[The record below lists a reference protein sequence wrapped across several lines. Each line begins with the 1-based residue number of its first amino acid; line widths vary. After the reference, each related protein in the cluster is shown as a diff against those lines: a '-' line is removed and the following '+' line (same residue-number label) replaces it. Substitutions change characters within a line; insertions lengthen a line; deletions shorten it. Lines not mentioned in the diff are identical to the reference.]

1 MAQMLLI
8 MGESGT
14 GKSTSMRNCNPAT
27 TAVVNPVGKPLPF
40 KGKFE
45 MLNSE
50 TESRKICKFMKE
62 QAAAGKK
69 LIVVDD
75 FQYILSVPY
84 MNRIKENGW
93 DKWND
98 FGANYF
104 EIIEV
109 CKELPE
115 DVVVAYMTHTET
127 LENGVTTIKL
137 IGKLLREKITIEGL
151 FTIVLRTGVNEG
163 KYYFY
168 TQNSGK
174 DTVKSPMGM
183 FPAYAIDNDLNYVAD
198 KIRNFYEVG
207 EYKTDDEMGQA
218 DAAVAADVAKPDAN
232 GRRARGS
239 KNSTKT
245 TTETATSPQ
254 ADESENEP
262 GQGANIGRSS
272 RTRKTST
279 KTHDEVVAENQQKMA
294 DYMEARDAAIGKAFP
309 GQEEVDFD
317 AACAV
322 ADNVP
327 SPELETPPRRTRK
340 ERKTA
345 TAEPVQ
351 DVTTNTDSET
361 LVLNADTYFYIPA
374 DDNYVMKHEGDSVDL
389 IVNGVEVMKVITK
402 EEFGEGV
409 KRLAQQNNKTDNNPL
424 DGAMNPPE
432 SGRRTRRV
440 QAKAAEQT
448 QPDTESGQDAVEAE
462 QADAGT
468 RTCRTRRTR

>member
-14 GKSTSMRNCNPAT
+14 GKSTSMRNCDPAT

-40 KGKFE
+40 KGKFT

-50 TESRKICKFMKE
+50 VESRKICKFMKE

-69 LIVVDD
+69 LLVVDD

-109 CKELPE
+109 CKELPD

-207 EYKTDDEMGQA
+207 EYKTDAEMGQA
-218 DAAVAADVAKPDAN
+218 DAQAASDLEKPDAN
-232 GRRARGS
+232 GRRARGG
-239 KNSTKT
+239 KKTTSTATPPT
-245 TTETATSPQ
+245 TTEDAAPKTGRTA
-254 ADESENEP
+254 
-262 GQGANIGRSS
+262 R
-272 RTRKTST
+272 
-279 KTHDEVVAENQQKMA
+279 KTHDEVVAENNQKMA
-294 DYMEARDAAIGKAFP
+294 DYMAERDKAVDAIANGREEIPFEEACDAM
-309 GQEEVDFD
+309 DS
-317 AACAV
+317 
-322 ADNVP
+322 VP
-327 SPELETPPRRTRK
+327 EPELETPPRRTRK
-340 ERKTA
+340 ERKA
-345 TAEPVQ
+345 AEQSEPVQ
-351 DVTTNTDSET
+351 DGTTNTDSESVT
-361 LVLNADTYFYIPA
+361 LDADTYFYVPA
-374 DDNYVMKHEGDSVDL
+374 DDNYVMKHKGDTVDL
-389 IVNGVEVMKVITK
+389 MVDGVEVMKVITR
-402 EEFGEGV
+402 EEFNAGI
-409 KRLAQQNNKTDNNPL
+409 KRLAQENNPVPADAQTPAEPL

-432 SGRRTRRV
+432 QHVRGQRRRRTR
-440 QAKAAEQT
+440 
-448 QPDTESGQDAVEAE
+448 S
-462 QADAGT
+462 
-468 RTCRTRRTR
+468 

>member
-14 GKSTSMRNCNPAT
+14 GKSTSMRNCDPET

-40 KGKFE
+40 KGKFT

-50 TESRKICKFMKE
+50 VESRKICKFMKE
-62 QAAAGKK
+62 QVAAGKK
-69 LIVVDD
+69 LLVVDD

-109 CKELPE
+109 CKELPD

-183 FPAYAIDNDLNYVAD
+183 FPTYAIDNDLNYVAD

-207 EYKTDDEMGQA
+207 EYKTDVEMRQA
-218 DAAVAADVAKPDAN
+218 DARAASDLEKPDVN
-232 GRRARGS
+232 GRRARGG
-239 KNSTKT
+239 KKT
-245 TTETATSPQ
+245 TSTATPPTT
-254 ADESENEP
+254 AEGEVP
-262 GQGANIGRSS
+262 KTGRTA
-272 RTRKTST
+272 R
-279 KTHDEVVAENQQKMA
+279 KTHDEVVAENNQKIA
-294 DYMEARDAAIGKAFP
+294 AYMNKCDE
-309 GQEEVDFD
+309 
-317 AACAV
+317 AV
-322 ADNVP
+322 ADVAGNLEGVP
-327 SPELETPPRRTRK
+327 FDEAVAVTENIPQPELETPPRRTRK
-340 ERKTA
+340 ERQA
-345 TAEPVQ
+345 AEQSEPVQ
-351 DVTTNTDSET
+351 DGTTNTDPKSVT
-361 LVLNADTYFYIPA
+361 LDADTYFYVPA
-374 DDNYVMKHEGDSVDL
+374 DDNYVMKHKGDTVDL
-389 IVNGVEVMKVITK
+389 IVDGVEVMKVISK
-402 EEFGEGV
+402 EEFGEGA
-409 KRLAQQNNKTDNNPL
+409 KRLAQAYNPKPEKSI
-424 DGAMNPPE
+424 DGVMSPPE
-432 SGRRTRRV
+432 SGRRTRRTKPEE
-440 QAKAAEQT
+440 ANAATPPEG
-448 QPDTESGQDAVEAE
+448 EAVEQSAE
-462 QADAGT
+462 A
-468 RTCRTRRTR
+468 RTRRTRRTR

>member
-14 GKSTSMRNCNPAT
+14 GKSTSMRNCDPAT

-40 KGKFE
+40 KGKFT
-45 MLNSE
+45 MINSE
-50 TESRKICKFMKE
+50 VESRKICKFMKE

-109 CKELPE
+109 CKELPD

-174 DTVKSPMGM
+174 ATVKSPMGM

-207 EYKTDDEMGQA
+207 EYKTDAEMGQA
-218 DAAVAADVAKPDAN
+218 DAQAASDLEKPDAN
-232 GRRARGS
+232 GRRARGG
-239 KNSTKT
+239 KKTTSTATPPT
-245 TTETATSPQ
+245 TTEDAAPKT
-254 ADESENEP
+254 
-262 GQGANIGRSS
+262 GRT
-272 RTRKTST
+272 TRKI
-279 KTHDEVVAENQQKMA
+279 HDEVVAENNQKMA
-294 DYMEARDAAIGKAFP
+294 DYMAERDKAI
-309 GQEEVDFD
+309 D
-317 AACAV
+317 AV
-322 ADNVP
+322 ADGREEIPFDEACAAADSVP
-327 SPELETPPRRTRK
+327 QPELETPPRRTRK
-340 ERKTA
+340 ERKSA
-345 TAEPVQ
+345 EQSEPVQ
-351 DVTTNTDSET
+351 DGTTNTDSESVT
-361 LVLNADTYFYIPA
+361 LDADTYFYVPA
-374 DDNYVMKHEGDSVDL
+374 DDNYVMKHKGDTVDL
-389 IVNGVEVMKVITK
+389 IV
-402 EEFGEGV
+402 
-409 KRLAQQNNKTDNNPL
+409 

-432 SGRRTRRV
+432 KGRRTRRSAA
-440 QAKAAEQT
+440 QA
-448 QPDTESGQDAVEAE
+448 QPDNADTTADETPAVDE
-462 QADAGT
+462 QPTG
-468 RTCRTRRTR
+468 RTRRVRKTR

>member
-1 MAQMLLI
+1 MAQMVLI

-14 GKSTSMRNCNPAT
+14 GKSTSMRNCDPAT

-40 KGKFE
+40 KGKYE
-45 MLNSE
+45 MLNSV
-50 TESRKICKFMKE
+50 TESRKITKFMKE

-69 LIVVDD
+69 LLVVDD

-183 FPAYAIDNDLNYVAD
+183 FPA
-198 KIRNFYEVG
+198 
-207 EYKTDDEMGQA
+207 
-218 DAAVAADVAKPDAN
+218 
-232 GRRARGS
+232 
-239 KNSTKT
+239 
-245 TTETATSPQ
+245 
-254 ADESENEP
+254 
-262 GQGANIGRSS
+262 
-272 RTRKTST
+272 
-279 KTHDEVVAENQQKMA
+279 
-294 DYMEARDAAIGKAFP
+294 
-309 GQEEVDFD
+309 
-317 AACAV
+317 
-322 ADNVP
+322 
-327 SPELETPPRRTRK
+327 
-340 ERKTA
+340 
-345 TAEPVQ
+345 
-351 DVTTNTDSET
+351 
-361 LVLNADTYFYIPA
+361 
-374 DDNYVMKHEGDSVDL
+374 
-389 IVNGVEVMKVITK
+389 
-402 EEFGEGV
+402 
-409 KRLAQQNNKTDNNPL
+409 
-424 DGAMNPPE
+424 
-432 SGRRTRRV
+432 
-440 QAKAAEQT
+440 
-448 QPDTESGQDAVEAE
+448 
-462 QADAGT
+462 
-468 RTCRTRRTR
+468 

>member
-1 MAQMLLI
+1 MAQMLLV

-14 GKSTSMRNCNPAT
+14 GKSTSMRNCDPAT

-50 TESRKICKFMKE
+50 TESRKLCKFMKE
-62 QAAAGKK
+62 QVAAGKK

-127 LENGVTTIKL
+127 LDNGVTTIKL

-207 EYKTDDEMGQA
+207 EYKTDAEMGQA
-218 DAAVAADVAKPDAN
+218 DAAVAADIAKPDAN
-232 GRRARGS
+232 GRRARGGKAS
-239 KNSTKT
+239 KT
-245 TTETATSPQ
+245 TTETATPPQ
-254 ADESENEP
+254 TAEQDAEQSAEP
-262 GQGANIGRSS
+262 EKAASTGRSG
-272 RTRKTST
+272 RTRKASS

-294 DYMEARDAAIGKAFP
+294 EYQEQVERAVDEATNGA
-309 GQEEVDFD
+309 EEVDFNTY
-317 AACAV
+317 CEI
-322 ADNVP
+322 ADSIP
-327 SPELETPPRRTRK
+327 QPEFETPPRRTRK
-340 ERKTA
+340 ERQA
-345 TAEPVQ
+345 NAEQSAEP
-351 DVTTNTDSET
+351 ET
-361 LVLNADTYFYIPA
+361 LAEDTYFYIPA
-374 DDNYVMKHEGDSVDL
+374 DDNYVMKHKGDVAPEGA
-389 IVNGVEVMKVITK
+389 KVITK

-409 KRLAQQNNKTDNNPL
+409 KRLAQAGNPKPENPVE
-424 DGAMNPPE
+424 GAMNPPE
-432 SGRRTRRV
+432 SGRRTRRT
-440 QAKAAEQT
+440 QAQSAEQT
-448 QPDTESGQDAVEAE
+448 QPDSESGQDAEPE
-462 QADAGT
+462 QETGT
-468 RTCRTRRTR
+468 RTRRTRRTR

>member
-14 GKSTSMRNCNPAT
+14 GKSTSMRNCDPAT

-40 KGKFE
+40 KGKFT

-50 TESRKICKFMKE
+50 VESRKICKFMKE

-69 LIVVDD
+69 LLVVDD

-109 CKELPE
+109 CKELPD

-207 EYKTDDEMGQA
+207 EYKTDAEMGQA
-218 DAAVAADVAKPDAN
+218 DAQAASDLEKPDAN
-232 GRRARGS
+232 GRRARGA
-239 KNSTKT
+239 KKTTATATPPT
-245 TTETATSPQ
+245 TTEGEAPKT
-254 ADESENEP
+254 
-262 GQGANIGRSS
+262 GRAA
-272 RTRKTST
+272 R
-279 KTHDEVVAENQQKMA
+279 KTHDEVVAENNQKMA
-294 DYMEARDAAIGKAFP
+294 DYMAKRDKAI
-309 GQEEVDFD
+309 D
-317 AACAV
+317 AV
-322 ADNVP
+322 ADGREKILFDEACAAADSVP
-327 SPELETPPRRTRK
+327 QPELETPPRRTRK
-340 ERKTA
+340 ERKA
-345 TAEPVQ
+345 AEQSEPVQ
-351 DVTTNTDSET
+351 DGTTNTDSESIT
-361 LVLNADTYFYIPA
+361 LDADTYFYVLA
-374 DDNYVMKHEGDSVDL
+374 DDNYVMKHKGDTVDL
-389 IVNGVEVMKVITK
+389 IVDGVEVMKAISK

-409 KRLAQQNNKTDNNPL
+409 KRWAQAGNPKPESPI

-432 SGRRTRRV
+432 KGRRTRRSAA
-440 QAKAAEQT
+440 QA
-448 QPDTESGQDAVEAE
+448 QPDNADTSEAE
-462 QADAGT
+462 IPAQESEQQTG
-468 RTCRTRRTR
+468 RTRRVRKTR